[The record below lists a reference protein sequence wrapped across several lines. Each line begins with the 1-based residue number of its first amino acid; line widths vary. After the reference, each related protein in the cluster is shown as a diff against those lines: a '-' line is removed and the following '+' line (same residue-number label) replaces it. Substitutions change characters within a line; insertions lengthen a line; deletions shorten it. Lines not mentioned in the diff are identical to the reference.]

1 MLKPGANERNA
12 ILSVMCSG
20 YDKTMDRVW
29 DNNNR
34 GVRIS
39 QIAFSRVQMLT
50 AENSAN
56 GRTSGTSTSRVA
68 MMSRRGSK
76 GHNENNQD
84 EEKDEGTVS
93 TRSYGSFTR
102 VHSVMGAV
110 VENRALL
117 ADNNLRFIMNVL
129 VSRSMYDGHERRSC
143 LFTTQGSGTITLI
156 CPQIRRKRRHGRVM
170 LWERL

>member
-1 MLKPGANERNA
+1 
-12 ILSVMCSG
+12 MCSG
-20 YDKTMDRVW
+20 YDKAMDRVW

-34 GVRIS
+34 GVRVS
-39 QIAFSRVQMLT
+39 QIAFSWVQMLT

-76 GHNENNQD
+76 GHNKNNQD
-84 EEKDEGTVS
+84 EEKDEGTAS

-143 LFTTQGSGTITLI
+143 LLTMDT
-156 CPQIRRKRRHGRVM
+156 R
-170 LWERL
+170 